1 MEKSA
6 EILNELK
13 TLAPALAEVRNVNVF
28 TVPEG
33 YFKDL
38 DKRILTIVFLQQDE
52 KNYSQQVP
60 EGYFN
65 SLSDKILS
73 RIKETQQSAEE
84 EIKELSPALHYLKQ
98 ENVFTIPENYFD
110 DLSDR
115 IKEKVKPVP
124 GKVISINRMQ
134 KWWKYAAAAIV
145 AGIITVTSFEIYNN
159 GGTGSKIP
167 PYIQLSAKYKTA
179 AQFEQGI
186 SSLSSDEIASY
197 LEKNTTILDDESLIN
212 NTNTKELPAPD
223 DYLINENTLENYL
236 KTINAEGTITN
247 TQ

>member
-13 TLAPALAEVRNVNVF
+13 TIAPVLAEVEKVNVF
-28 TVPEG
+28 
-33 YFKDL
+33 
-38 DKRILTIVFLQQDE
+38 R
-52 KNYSQQVP
+52 VP

-65 SLSDKILS
+65 DLDKRMSTIVFLSQDEKNYFQKVPAGYFDSLSDKILS
-73 RIKETQQSAEE
+73 RIKENGQSAEE

-98 ENVFTIPENYFD
+98 ENVFTIPDNYFD

-115 IKEKVKPVP
+115 IKEKVSPSA
-124 GKVISINRMQ
+124 GKVISINRVQ
-134 KWWKYAAAAIV
+134 KWWKYAAAAVV

-159 GGTGSKIP
+159 GGTGSKMP
-167 PYIQLSAKYKTA
+167 PYVQLSAQYKTP
-179 AQFEQGI
+179 AQLEKGI
-186 SSLSSDEIASY
+186 SSLSADEIANY

-212 NTNTKELPAPD
+212 NTDTKELPAPD
-223 DYLINENTLENYL
+223 DYLIDENTLDNYL
-236 KTINAEGTITN
+236 KTINAEGMITN